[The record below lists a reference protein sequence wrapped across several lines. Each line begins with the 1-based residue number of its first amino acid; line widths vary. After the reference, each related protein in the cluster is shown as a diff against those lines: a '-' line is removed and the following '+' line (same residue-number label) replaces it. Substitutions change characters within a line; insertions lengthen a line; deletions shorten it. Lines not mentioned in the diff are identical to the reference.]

1 MRKLLVHPIAILI
14 TLMFLAYFA
23 LIFFSFSSS
32 VSNDGGYDSFEY
44 SPNDTSFGGLLYQ
57 PELNDSLPHFQYQH
71 IKDSLTNLNEQR
83 IQKNETFISS
93 WRTGDIGVG
102 KIDDLFLKE
111 SDKSLSYYLTLRE
124 FELERDVK
132 FFIEGNQY
140 KLMYVAWDTLS
151 KKGEPLRRLGT
162 YKSLTIPIRYSAK
175 EREIYIPIT
184 KTQYF
189 VASVTMSIAAFLLLV
204 LSLFVM
210 FGYPI
215 QFLVRISK
223 GKAFTEKNINGLKA
237 ITVLMFVYLIFSIL
251 LPFLIRF
258 IFSKFIHP
266 LFKPLS
272 VYQLLSDKIV
282 ILFVLT
288 IVFAIYL
295 AFKKGYKLQQEQE
308 LTV

>member
-1 MRKLLVHPIAILI
+1 
-14 TLMFLAYFA
+14 
-23 LIFFSFSSS
+23 
-32 VSNDGGYDSFEY
+32 
-44 SPNDTSFGGLLYQ
+44 
-57 PELNDSLPHFQYQH
+57 
-71 IKDSLTNLNEQR
+71 
-83 IQKNETFISS
+83 
-93 WRTGDIGVG
+93 
-102 KIDDLFLKE
+102 
-111 SDKSLSYYLTLRE
+111 
-124 FELERDVK
+124 
-132 FFIEGNQY
+132 
-140 KLMYVAWDTLS
+140 
-151 KKGEPLRRLGT
+151 
-162 YKSLTIPIRYSAK
+162 
-175 EREIYIPIT
+175 
-184 KTQYF
+184 
-189 VASVTMSIAAFLLLV
+189 
-204 LSLFVM
+204 M